1 MNDPLVGMAV
11 AGLLLGYALGMVA
24 GVSIRPATCLASLA
38 LAIAPP
44 ILAFG
49 AHLVVTGV
57 YPVAAIV
64 AAQAFLIAALATTTF
79 AAVRHVHDA
88 ILRQLLAERELAA
101 LSGRDS
107 LTGLPNRSL
116 LRVRFAEAVSRLG
129 ETGEILAI
137 HCLDLDH
144 FQAVNDSLGRPA
156 GDALLQAVAE
166 RLARALRAED
176 TAARMSGDE
185 FVVIQTAIR
194 DADQALLLAER
205 IIETIG
211 ARYQIDGREVE
222 IGVSFGIALAPRDG
236 IDLDQLT
243 SRADTALHQAK
254 REKRPVVFW
263 GEGAERGG
271 AAPAARERLV
281 VTGLD

>member
-1 MNDPLVGMAV
+1 M
-11 AGLLLGYALGMVA
+11 
-24 GVSIRPATCLASLA
+24 
-38 LAIAPP
+38 
-44 ILAFG
+44 
-49 AHLVVTGV
+49 
-57 YPVAAIV
+57 
-64 AAQAFLIAALATTTF
+64 
-79 AAVRHVHDA
+79 
-88 ILRQLLAERELAA
+88 
-101 LSGRDS
+101 
-107 LTGLPNRSL
+107 
-116 LRVRFAEAVSRLG
+116 
-129 ETGEILAI
+129 
-137 HCLDLDH
+137 
-144 FQAVNDSLGRPA
+144 NDSLGRPA

-263 GEGAERGG
+263 GEGADREG

-281 VTGLD
+281 VTGLDLTRRGLRPRKVGPPHASSTTPCSPDEPAPWR